1 MNQTVKAAIPSSGTS
16 GSFSATLSGLTPGQ
30 KYYFKAYAVVNGTG
44 DYASQEKTV
53 TASSYSDFTL
63 PASDVEPA
71 VAGKNWLEL
80 PGKTSASNQAVVT
93 YSDSNGNRN
102 YTHCYDKSTYTSL
115 WTSYHLNSSHMGSLK
130 RPNSW
135 YYSPSIGETDQ
146 VNLKT
151 HSYNNNYSKGH
162 MIPNASRNGN
172 EEMQKQTFYVTNAV
186 PQIQDKF
193 NGGIWQSLEGALQ
206 NIGKSEEIY
215 IVTGVAFNTVGESKE
230 IKYTTAKDDTTKQV
244 PVPNYFYK
252 VVLKVNKSGSTIT
265 GASAIGFWFEHEEYE
280 KGDSYENYAVSVD
293 QIEQWTGFDFFV
305 NVPDFYEEKAEA
317 NNSWPVFQ
325 SF

>member
-1 MNQTVKAAIPSSGTS
+1 
-16 GSFSATLSGLTPGQ
+16 
-30 KYYFKAYAVVNGTG
+30 
-44 DYASQEKTV
+44 
-53 TASSYSDFTL
+53 
-63 PASDVEPA
+63 
-71 VAGKNWLEL
+71 
-80 PGKTSASNQAVVT
+80 
-93 YSDSNGNRN
+93 
-102 YTHCYDKSTYTSL
+102 
-115 WTSYHLNSSHMGSLK
+115 MGSLK

-135 YYSPSIGETDQ
+135 YYSPSIDEGDQ

-193 NGGIWQSLEGALQ
+193 NGGIWQSLEKALQ
-206 NIGKSEEIY
+206 TIGKSEEIY
-215 IVTGVAFNTVGESKE
+215 VVTGVTFNKVGENKTVT
-230 IKYTTAKDDTTKQV
+230 YTTAKDDTKQV

-265 GASAIGFWFEHEEYE
+265 SASAIGFWFEHKEYE
-280 KGDSYENYAVSVD
+280 KGDSYENYSVSVD

-305 NVPDFYEEKAEA
+305 NVPDSYEGTAEA
-317 NNSWPVFQ
+317 NDDWAAFQ
-325 SF
+325 NF